1 MSYLKRDRENVI
13 CHSIWM
19 MRSDVFLSLKEATRS
34 AVLDRVVKGEM
45 TAAEGAARLGMSR
58 RQIFRLKAKILTWGI
73 SSLFHGNRNRRPPN
87 ALSEET
93 RSMVCAKAAGEY
105 RGASLNHMSELLER
119 IDGVRISAKTIG
131 RILKDAGV
139 ANPHGRR
146 RRKSHRSRE
155 RRERFGSLVQV
166 DATPFE
172 WLEDG
177 NKWSLHGAIDDA
189 TGTVLSLRFE
199 KNECS
204 SGYLRVMEDMLGTW
218 GVPAALYTDRHT
230 IFFSPKKGEELSEE
244 DIMEGRKVP
253 LTRYGK
259 MLDMLGIEHI
269 PARSPQAKGRVERL
283 WGTLQHRL
291 LVEMRVAGVRTME
304 EANAFLPTYM
314 ELHNRLFTV
323 EPADGA
329 TDFLPCPEPEKL
341 RLILGHRD
349 ERKASAGSEI
359 SWQGKKY
366 QLVDKKGEAILLR
379 RGETVTAIRTSDDG
393 LYALREGEG
402 GTVYGLI
409 LSPSQDGKRKSTT
422 AEKKERSERKT
433 PSPSKD
439 HPWRGSLK
447 HRKQERPVYDD
458 PDPLEAYDDAY
469 TGSIYGVRVS

>member
-1 MSYLKRDRENVI
+1 M
-13 CHSIWM
+13 
-19 MRSDVFLSLKEATRS
+19 SLKEATRS

-45 TAAEGAARLGMSR
+45 TAAEAAARLRMSR
-58 RQIFRLKAKILTWGI
+58 RQVFRLKAKIRASGM
-73 SSLFHGNRNRRPPN
+73 SSLSHGNRNRRPPN
-87 ALSEET
+87 ALPEET
-93 RSMVCAKAAGEY
+93 RAMVCAKAAGEY
-105 RGASLNHMSELLER
+105 RGASLNHMSELLDR
-119 IDGVRISAKTIG
+119 IEGVRISAKTIG
-131 RILKDAGV
+131 RILKDTGIG
-139 ANPHGRR
+139 NPHGRR
-146 RRKSHRSRE
+146 QRKSHRSRK

-166 DATPFE
+166 DATPLE

-177 NKWSLHGAIDDA
+177 TEWSLHGAIDDA
-189 TGTVLSLRFE
+189 TGRVLSLRFE
-199 KNECS
+199 KHECS
-204 SGYLRVMEDMLGTW
+204 AGYLRVMEDMLGTW

-230 IFFSPKKGEELSEE
+230 IFFSPKKGEVLSEE
-244 DIMEGRKVP
+244 DIIEGRKVP

-329 TDFLPCPEPEKL
+329 TDFLPCPEQEKL

-366 QLVDKKGEAILLR
+366 QLVDKKGETILLR
-379 RGETVTAIRTSDDG
+379 RGETVTAIRTSDGG

-447 HRKQERPVYDD
+447 HRKRERPVYDD

-469 TGSIYGVRVS
+469 TVSIYGVRVS